1 MLNAIGSGDVFDG
14 VMAAELLKGASM
26 PEAHQKAV
34 NTAAYVCTQR
44 EAWPSYP
51 DEIPDYVSWQHLRQN
66 T

>member
-1 MLNAIGSGDVFDG
+1 
-14 VMAAELLKGASM
+14 MAAELLKGASM

-44 EAWPSYP
+44 EAWPAYP
-51 DEIPDYVSWQHLRQN
+51 DEIPDYVSWQHLRQD